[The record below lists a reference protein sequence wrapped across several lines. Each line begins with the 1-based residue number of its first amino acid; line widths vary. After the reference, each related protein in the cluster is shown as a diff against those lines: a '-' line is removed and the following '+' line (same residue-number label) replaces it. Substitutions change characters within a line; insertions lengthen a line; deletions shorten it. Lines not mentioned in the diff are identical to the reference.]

1 MANSSYFS
9 TVSESKDSV
18 TNKLRALHGTA
29 KAEPDQGSRKSDSG
43 AGGTNSLEGRGTMEQ
58 K

>member
-1 MANSSYFS
+1 MANTPYFS
-9 TVSESKDSV
+9 NGQSGSGPQL
-18 TNKLRALHGTA
+18 NKVRALHGTA
-29 KAEPDQGSRKSDSG
+29 KPEPNQGERKADSG

>member
-1 MANSSYFS
+1 MANSPYFS
-9 TVSESKDSV
+9 NGESSSDSS
-18 TNKLRALHGTA
+18 TTKLRALHGTA
-29 KAEPDQGSRKSDSG
+29 KAEPNQGDRKADSG